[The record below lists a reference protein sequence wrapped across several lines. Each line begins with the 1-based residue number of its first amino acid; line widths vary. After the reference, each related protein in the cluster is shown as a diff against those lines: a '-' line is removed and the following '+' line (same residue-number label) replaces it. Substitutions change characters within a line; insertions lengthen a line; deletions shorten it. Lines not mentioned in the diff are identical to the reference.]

1 MKLLMAMKLC
11 TMAVAPVFALCTVAV
26 LRASDAPTLSE
37 PNLRSSDSSKQPTT
51 WDRQAAAEYLD
62 DRMDLWFANAK
73 KLQTSEGK
81 TTCVSCHT
89 TVPYVLARPTLR
101 RALAASEP
109 TAQETKL
116 VNETLRRVESYGVHG
131 PFSKGK
137 EQQSQGSEAVLN
149 LLILASEDA
158 REDRPR
164 PGGPTRQALDE
175 LWAAQRSDGAWDW
188 LDTGM
193 EPYESNDS
201 VYYGAALA
209 ALAVGTASGY
219 ADGVGEDVWGNIAR
233 MRSYLRANYT
243 NQNLHN
249 KTWALLASTR
259 LQNLLSPDQAVA
271 LAADLQ
277 LKQNADGGW
286 SLYLL
291 GPWTWSKAS
300 SPYKPRGEP
309 DVEVLVK
316 SDAYAT
322 GLISYVLRQA
332 RLNGSQSSLERA
344 TAWLEAHQQECQIDQ
359 AHWKCWRSFSLN
371 FDTEHGGEDGEPWRR
386 MFMSDAATA
395 FAALAL
401 LPSD

>member
-1 MKLLMAMKLC
+1 MKLSTRVA
-11 TMAVAPVFALCTVAV
+11 APVFMLCAVAV
-26 LRASDAPTLSE
+26 LRAADGPVPSE
-37 PNLRSSDSSKQPTT
+37 PAFQSSGASNRPTT
-51 WDRQAAAEYLD
+51 WDRNAAAKYLD
-62 DRMDLWFANAK
+62 DRMDLWFAKAR
-73 KLQTSEGK
+73 KLKTGEGK
-81 TTCVSCHT
+81 TTCVSCHIT
-89 TVPYVLARPTLR
+89 APYVLARPALR
-101 RALAASEP
+101 RALGVTKP
-109 TAQETKL
+109 TAQEVKL
-116 VNETLRRVESYGVHG
+116 LNETLRRVESYGVHE
-131 PFSKGK
+131 PMSKGK
-137 EQQSQGSEAVLN
+137 EEQSRGSEAVLN

-158 REDRPR
+158 REERPR

-175 LWAAQRSDGAWDW
+175 LWAAQRADGAWDW

-209 ALAVGTASGY
+209 AIAVGTASGY
-219 ADGVGEDVWGNIAR
+219 ADGAGEDVWGNIGK

-243 NQNLHN
+243 NQSLYN

-259 LQNLLSPDQAVA
+259 LQNLLSPDQVVA

-277 LKQNADGGW
+277 MKQNADGGW

-291 GPWTWSKAS
+291 GPWTWSKTS
-300 SPYKPRGEP
+300 PPYKPRGEP
-309 DVEVLVK
+309 DVEVLAR

-332 RLNGSQSSLERA
+332 QPRGFQSSLNRA
-344 TAWLEAHQQECQIDQ
+344 ITWLEAHQQEIQIDQ
-359 AHWKCWRSFSLN
+359 THWKCWRSFSLN

-395 FAALAL
+395 FAVLAL
-401 LPSD
+401 LPAD